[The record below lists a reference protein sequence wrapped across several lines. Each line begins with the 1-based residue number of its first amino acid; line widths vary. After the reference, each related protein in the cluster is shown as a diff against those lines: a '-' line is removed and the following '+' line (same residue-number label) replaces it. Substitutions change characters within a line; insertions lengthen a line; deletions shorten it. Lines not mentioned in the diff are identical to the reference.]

1 MNKKEVLEA
10 VTVIINECAYEHK
23 YHMKYGVETLKEA
36 KEGFA
41 RDFNVVSRVIDKI
54 GDYESYVEI
63 NKLYNELVCEM
74 EETGETGET
83 YNSLKSKMQTAYYN
97 KNSEEFLNIAGKI
110 MKEAEKLTEAEY
122 YALLDVYENLCVAAE
137 TEY

>member
-1 MNKKEVLEA
+1 MTKKEVLEA

-36 KEGFA
+36 KEAFA
-41 RDFNVVSRVIDKI
+41 RDFNVVSRIIDKI
-54 GDYESYVEI
+54 GDYEAYVEI
-63 NKLYNELVCEM
+63 NKLYDELVTEM
-74 EETGETGET
+74 GETGET
-83 YNSLKSKMQTAYYN
+83 YNSLKSKMQAAYYN
-97 KNSEEFLNIAGKI
+97 ENSDEFLNVAGEI

-122 YALLDVYENLCVAAE
+122 YALLDVYENLCTASD

>member
-1 MNKKEVLEA
+1 MH
-10 VTVIINECAYEHK
+10 ECAYEHK

-41 RDFNVVSRVIDKI
+41 RDFNVISRVIDKL
-54 GDYESYVEI
+54 GDYESYEV
-63 NKLYNELVCEM
+63 NKLYEELVGEM
-74 EETGETGET
+74 EETGEAGET

-97 KNSEEFLNIAGKI
+97 ENSEEFLNIAGKI

-122 YALLDVYENLCVAAE
+122 YALLDVYENLTSTYEDVF
-137 TEY
+137 

>member
-1 MNKKEVLEA
+1 MTKKEVLEA
-10 VTVIINECAYEHK
+10 VTVIINECACEHK

-36 KEGFA
+36 KEAFA

-63 NKLYNELVCEM
+63 NKLYDELVAEM
-74 EETGETGET
+74 VETGET

-97 KNSEEFLNIAGKI
+97 KNSEEFLNVAGEI
-110 MKEAEKLTEAEY
+110 MKEAEKLSEGEY
-122 YALLDVYENLCVAAE
+122 YALLDVYENLCAATE
-137 TEY
+137 TEYENQ

>member
-1 MNKKEVLEA
+1 MSKKEVLEA
-10 VTVIINECAYEHK
+10 VIEIINECAYEHK

-36 KEGFA
+36 KEAFA

-63 NKLYNELVCEM
+63 NKLYDELVGEM
-74 EETGETGET
+74 EETGEAGET

-97 KNSEEFLNIAGKI
+97 ENSEEFLNIAGKI

-122 YALLDVYENLCVAAE
+122 YALLDVYENLTSA
-137 TEY
+137 YDL